1 MLTLYQRNAE
11 HVSRETARSTGYA
24 ERSVSERQSG
34 TRADRSEVM
43 KGVAGLP
50 IDPMCGRGGVAAP
63 DTGGH
68 RC

>member
-24 ERSVSERQSG
+24 ERSGSLQQPG
-34 TRADRSEVM
+34 MRADRSEVM
-43 KGVAGLP
+43 RGIAGLS

>member
-24 ERSVSERQSG
+24 ERSVSEWQPG
-34 TRADRSEVM
+34 MRADRSEGM
-43 KGVAGLP
+43 KGIAGLL
-50 IDPMCGRGGVAAP
+50 IDRTRGRGGVAAP